1 VAVYAVVQGGGP
13 APLALLAAAAGVAL
27 VLVALLAVWD
37 DGLVAGPALLLF
49 SYTLS
54 LADSGAALDWAAPLV
69 GAGLVAVV
77 ELGSWS
83 LELRD
88 GAEEGSLR
96 RLRAI
101 LLLLAASTT
110 AGAVVLGMG
119 TAHPVGGPAL
129 WAVGALTAIGI
140 LILIGRP
147 LGSSDV
153 GRR

>member
-1 VAVYAVVQGGGP
+1 MAVYAVVHGGGP
-13 APLALLAAAAGVAL
+13 APLALLAAAAGLAL

-77 ELGSWS
+77 EFGSWS

-96 RLRAI
+96 RLPAI
-101 LLLLAASTT
+101 VLLLAASTA
-110 AGAVVLGMG
+110 AGAVVLAMG
-119 TAHPVGGPAL
+119 TMHPAGGPAL

-140 LILIGRP
+140 LVLIGRP
-147 LGSSDV
+147 LGSRDA
-153 GRR
+153 G